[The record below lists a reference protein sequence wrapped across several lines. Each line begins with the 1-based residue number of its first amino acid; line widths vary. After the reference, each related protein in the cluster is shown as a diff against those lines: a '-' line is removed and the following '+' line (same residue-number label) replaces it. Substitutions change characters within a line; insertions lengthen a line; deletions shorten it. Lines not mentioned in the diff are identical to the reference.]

1 MRIEAGE
8 DKVRHN
14 GARGALNSSGLG
26 KKGQD
31 TREIGNVRCSN
42 GTRREVKG
50 KGAGSGSLN
59 VTRYGQSYGRL
70 NRTQIGSGRSSGSL
84 GLGSI
89 QNMTQGIGTRGS
101 GGPMRMR
108 QSAGVSG
115 TRSKQAIEVITVTD
129 SEDEEELDELEARL
143 MRMVARRNGR
153 RYVDIN
159 KRSQHETRGKYNA
172 L

>member
-1 MRIEAGE
+1 M
-8 DKVRHN
+8 RHN

-70 NRTQIGSGRSSGSL
+70 NKTKMGSGRSSGSL

-89 QNMTQGIGTRGS
+89 QSGNMTKGIGTGGS

-108 QSAGVSG
+108 QSSGVSG

-129 SEDEEELDELEARL
+129 SEDEEELDKLEERL

-159 KRSQHETRGKYNA
+159 KRAQHETQEAMSRGRYTA

>member
-1 MRIEAGE
+1 
-8 DKVRHN
+8 
-14 GARGALNSSGLG
+14 
-26 KKGQD
+26 
-31 TREIGNVRCSN
+31 
-42 GTRREVKG
+42 
-50 KGAGSGSLN
+50 
-59 VTRYGQSYGRL
+59 
-70 NRTQIGSGRSSGSL
+70 
-84 GLGSI
+84 
-89 QNMTQGIGTRGS
+89 
-101 GGPMRMR
+101 MR

-115 TRSKQAIEVITVTD
+115 TRSKQAVEEITVTD

>member
-1 MRIEAGE
+1 M
-8 DKVRHN
+8 
-14 GARGALNSSGLG
+14 
-26 KKGQD
+26 Q
-31 TREIGNVRCSN
+31 
-42 GTRREVKG
+42 G

-70 NRTQIGSGRSSGSL
+70 NRTQMGSGRSSGSL

-89 QNMTQGIGTRGS
+89 QSGNMTQGIETRGS

-115 TRSKQAIEVITVTD
+115 KRSKPTVEVITITD
-129 SEDEEELDELEARL
+129 SEEEEVLDELEARL

-159 KRSQHETRGKYNA
+159 KRSQHETQVMSRGKYNA

>member
-1 MRIEAGE
+1 M
-8 DKVRHN
+8 
-14 GARGALNSSGLG
+14 
-26 KKGQD
+26 
-31 TREIGNVRCSN
+31 RCSN
-42 GTRREVKG
+42 QARDG
-50 KGAGSGSLN
+50 KCAGSGSLN

-70 NRTQIGSGRSSGSL
+70 HRANTGSGRSSGSL
-84 GLGSI
+84 GIGSL
-89 QNMTQGIGTRGS
+89 QNVPQGSGTQGS

-108 QSAGVSG
+108 QVAGVSG
-115 TRSKQAIEVITVTD
+115 ARKQAVEIITVTD

-159 KRSQHETRGKYNA
+159 KRSQHETQVMSRGKYNA